1 MKKQPPTKA
10 ASVRVDKLQAF
21 TPTPPRFNCDVLASY
36 AAQLNKNIN
45 TTATQMRRL
54 QGGQ

>member
-1 MKKQPPTKA
+1 MEKKIAKA
-10 ASVRVDKLQAF
+10 AVKKPVDKLQAF
-21 TPTPPRFNCDVLASY
+21 TPTPPRFSCDVLASY
-36 AAQLNKNIN
+36 AAHLNKSIN

>member
-1 MKKQPPTKA
+1 MKKQIPTKA